1 MRSVS
6 RRLIDRVLGMLL
18 SLSLLL
24 NMFPVVTVYADD
36 TEPTVYFEVL
46 DEDGNE
52 LLKLRTGFTDR
63 PQKHL

>member
-52 LLKLRTGFTDR
+52 LNANSSVK
-63 PQKHL
+63 KMM

>member
-24 NMFPVVTVYADD
+24 EHVS
-36 TEPTVYFEVL
+36 
-46 DEDGNE
+46 GS
-52 LLKLRTGFTDR
+52 DR
-63 PQKHL
+63 VCR

>member
-6 RRLIDRVLGMLL
+6 MRLIDRVLGMLL

-36 TEPTVYFEVL
+36 SKMII
-46 DEDGNE
+46 
-52 LLKLRTGFTDR
+52 KLQR
-63 PQKHL
+63 